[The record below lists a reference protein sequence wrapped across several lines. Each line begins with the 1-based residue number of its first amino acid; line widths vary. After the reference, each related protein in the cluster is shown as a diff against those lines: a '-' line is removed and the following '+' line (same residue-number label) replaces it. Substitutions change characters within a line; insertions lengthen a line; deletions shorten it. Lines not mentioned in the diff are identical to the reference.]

1 MQNRPVK
8 EECMFKVQDFMT
20 TPVICT
26 EPDARITDVL
36 DIMKK
41 NNLHRIPVT
50 DANGTLVGL
59 ITEGMISGAGGSATS
74 LSIYELNY
82 LLSKTK
88 VKTVMQKRVATIHPE
103 NLMEKATEKMLK
115 EDIGCLPVVDDHNK
129 VVGILT
135 QNDVFK
141 SFLEVLG
148 WYREGIRVALE
159 AKDEIGQLEK
169 ISKVFADEGI
179 NIANIGVYDTT
190 NGNASMIIRADKA
203 TDGLKQALEDA
214 GYMDVEIAK
223 AE

>member
-1 MQNRPVK
+1 
-8 EECMFKVQDFMT
+8 MFKVQDFMT
-20 TPVICT
+20 APVICT
-26 EPDARITDVL
+26 EPDARITEVL

-50 DANGTLVGL
+50 DTDGKLVGL
-59 ITEGMISGAGGSATS
+59 ITEGMISGAGGNATS

-88 VKTVMQKRVATIHPE
+88 VKTVMQKKVATIHPGDLLE
-103 NLMEKATEKMLK
+103 QATDTMLR
-115 EDIGCLPVVDDHNK
+115 EAIGCLPVVDDREK

-148 WYREGIRVALE
+148 WYREGVRVALE

-169 ISKVFADEGI
+169 ISKIFADEGI

-190 NGNASMIIRADKA
+190 DGNASMIIRADKT
-203 TDGLKQALEDA
+203 TDGLKQALEGA
-214 GYMDVEIAK
+214 GYTEVEIAK

>member
-26 EPDARITDVL
+26 EQDARITDVL

-59 ITEGMISGAGGSATS
+59 ITEGMISGAGGNATS

-88 VKTVMQKRVATIHPE
+88 VKTVMHKRVATIHPE
-103 NLMEKATEKMLK
+103 NLM
-115 EDIGCLPVVDDHNK
+115 
-129 VVGILT
+129 
-135 QNDVFK
+135 
-141 SFLEVLG
+141 
-148 WYREGIRVALE
+148 
-159 AKDEIGQLEK
+159 
-169 ISKVFADEGI
+169 
-179 NIANIGVYDTT
+179 
-190 NGNASMIIRADKA
+190 
-203 TDGLKQALEDA
+203 
-214 GYMDVEIAK
+214 
-223 AE
+223 

>member
-1 MQNRPVK
+1 
-8 EECMFKVQDFMT
+8 MT
-20 TPVICT
+20 APVICT
-26 EPDARITDVL
+26 EPDARITEVL

-50 DANGTLVGL
+50 DTDGKLVGL
-59 ITEGMISGAGGSATS
+59 ITEGMISGAGGNATS

-88 VKTVMQKRVATIHPE
+88 VKTVMQKKVATIHPGD
-103 NLMEKATEKMLK
+103 LMEKATEKMLR
-115 EDIGCLPVVDDHNK
+115 EDIGCLPVVDDREK

-148 WYREGIRVALE
+148 WYREGVRVALE

-169 ISKVFADEGI
+169 ISKIFADEGI

-190 NGNASMIIRADKA
+190 DGNASMIIRADKT
-203 TDGLKQALEDA
+203 TDGLKQALEGA
-214 GYMDVEIAK
+214 GYTEVEIAK

>member
-1 MQNRPVK
+1 
-8 EECMFKVQDFMT
+8 MT

-59 ITEGMISGAGGSATS
+59 ITEGMISGAGGNATS

-115 EDIGCLPVVDDHNK
+115 EDIGCLPVVDDYNK

>member
-1 MQNRPVK
+1 
-8 EECMFKVQDFMT
+8 
-20 TPVICT
+20 
-26 EPDARITDVL
+26 
-36 DIMKK
+36 
-41 NNLHRIPVT
+41 
-50 DANGTLVGL
+50 
-59 ITEGMISGAGGSATS
+59 MISGAGGNATS

-115 EDIGCLPVVDDHNK
+115 EDIGCLPVVDDQNK

-203 TDGLKQALEDA
+203 THGLKQALEDA

>member
-1 MQNRPVK
+1 
-8 EECMFKVQDFMT
+8 MT

-59 ITEGMISGAGGSATS
+59 ITEGMISGAGGNATS

-115 EDIGCLPVVDDHNK
+115 EDIGCLPVVDDQNK

>member
-1 MQNRPVK
+1 
-8 EECMFKVQDFMT
+8 MT

-59 ITEGMISGAGGSATS
+59 ITEGMISGAGGNATS

-88 VKTVMQKRVATIHPE
+88 VKTVMQKRVATVHPE

-115 EDIGCLPVVDDHNK
+115 EDIGCLPVVDDQNK

-203 TDGLKQALEDA
+203 THGLKQALEDA

>member
-1 MQNRPVK
+1 
-8 EECMFKVQDFMT
+8 MT

-50 DANGTLVGL
+50 DANGTQVGL
-59 ITEGMISGAGGSATS
+59 ITEGMISGAGGNATS

-115 EDIGCLPVVDDHNK
+115 EDIGCLPVVDDQNK

-203 TDGLKQALEDA
+203 THGLKQALEDA